1 MELLGSIISSVAG
14 SVASSLFG
22 GGDRKRAPAT
32 PRFSRQ
38 QAPFSANVPNVIDTR
53 TSTEP
58 LPDVSAQAGSLR
70 LLTEKHK
77 AIMDSLI
84 DVDKTA

>member
-1 MELLGSIISSVAG
+1 MSLLGSIFASVAG
-14 SVASSLFG
+14 SVASSVLG
-22 GGDRKRAPAT
+22 GGRKRAPAT

-58 LPDVSAQAGSLR
+58 LPDVSAQAG
-70 LLTEKHK
+70 LLQTLMAKHA
-77 AIMDSLI
+77 AIINSF

>member
-1 MELLGSIISSVAG
+1 MLGSIISSVVG
-14 SVASSLFG
+14 SVASSVLG
-22 GGDRKRAPAT
+22 GRGRKQAPAT

-53 TSTEP
+53 ASMET
-58 LPDVSAQAGSLR
+58 LPDVSTPVGLVKG
-70 LLTEKHK
+70 LVDKHE
-77 AIMDSLI
+77 AIMNSL

>member
-14 SVASSLFG
+14 SVASSVLG
-22 GGDRKRAPAT
+22 GGRKRAPAT

-38 QAPFSANVPNVIDTR
+38 QAPFSANVPTVIDTR
-53 TSTEP
+53 TSMET
-58 LPDVSAQAGSLR
+58 LPEESAQVGTLQALIN
-70 LLTEKHK
+70 KHE
-77 AIMDSLI
+77 AIINSF